1 MKVSASSIDQTAMAE
16 QSWVSVFSQLV
27 KARLTL
33 LVLLTAMVGFYA
45 GSHGRVDYLLLCH
58 TLFGTALLA
67 SGASALNQWIERDL
81 DALMSRTQDRPLP
94 SGRLRPRTVLV
105 FGIACSVIGIGYLGW
120 VVNPLSGLLGTAT
133 LFLYVAVYTP
143 LKRVTSLNTVIGA
156 IPGAIPPVLGWAAAS
171 GEISGGGWALF
182 AIQFFWQIPHFLA
195 ISWLYREDYAR
206 AGFKMLAV
214 TDTDGG
220 QTGHQAV
227 SHALGLLAVS
237 LCPFVFGVAGP
248 VYLMGALVLGVLFLW
263 FSVRFARG
271 LRRENARLLF
281 LVSIIYL
288 PLVLGLI
295 VMDKVG

>member
-1 MKVSASSIDQTAMAE
+1 MKASASSIDEPATAE
-16 QSWVSVFSQLV
+16 QSWISVFSQLV
-27 KARLTL
+27 KARLTM

-45 GSHGRVDYLLLCH
+45 GSRGRLDFVLLFH
-58 TLFGTALLA
+58 TLLGTALLA

-81 DALMSRTQDRPLP
+81 DALMKRTQDRPLP
-94 SGRLRPRTVLV
+94 SGRLQPRTVLG
-105 FGIACSVIGIGYLGW
+105 FGIVCSVLGVSYLGL
-120 VVNPLSGLLGTAT
+120 VVNALSGLLGAAT
-133 LFLYVAVYTP
+133 LLLYVVVYTP
-143 LKRVTSLNTVIGA
+143 LKQVTSLNTVVGA
-156 IPGAIPPVLGWAAAS
+156 IPGAIPPVMGWAAAT

-220 QTGHQAV
+220 RTGHQAV

-237 LCPFVFGVAGP
+237 LCPFVFRVAGP
-248 VYLMGALVLGVLFLW
+248 VYLLGALVLGMMFLW

-271 LRRENARLLF
+271 LRRENARSLF

>member
-1 MKVSASSIDQTAMAE
+1 MSTSNPALLLWIKEMETLCGPSKVHWCDGSESEKD
-16 QSWVSVFSQLV
+16 
-27 KARLTL
+27 
-33 LVLLTAMVGFYA
+33 LLTK
-45 GSHGRVDYLLLCH
+45 
-58 TLFGTALLA
+58 
-67 SGASALNQWIERDL
+67 E
-81 DALMSRTQDRPLP
+81 
-94 SGRLRPRTVLV
+94 
-105 FGIACSVIGIGYLGW
+105 
-120 VVNPLSGLLGTAT
+120 
-133 LFLYVAVYTP
+133 
-143 LKRVTSLNTVIGA
+143 
-156 IPGAIPPVLGWAAAS
+156 AAAT

-220 QTGHQAV
+220 RTGHQAV

-237 LCPFVFGVAGP
+237 LCPFVFRVAGP
-248 VYLMGALVLGVLFLW
+248 VYLLGALVLGMMFLW

-271 LRRENARLLF
+271 LRRENARSLF